1 MIRKL
6 TPLSNQLRI
15 RVLENS
21 LEMLDKLK
29 IINAIKIRANQCHYM
44 ID

>member
-6 TPLSNQLRI
+6 TTLSNQLRI

-29 IINAIKIRANQCHYM
+29 IINAIKIRANQWHYM